1 MFKIVLHQF
10 LVTFRFYRLF
20 TKSQNMKA
28 IHITK
33 SGGAEVLQLKETPK
47 PKPAKNQVLI
57 KVKAAGVNRS
67 DVITRQNTATYGKG
81 SPQTLVPGLE
91 VSGEITEIG
100 SAVTDKKVGDKV
112 CALIAD
118 GGYAEYVAVD
128 SSHCLPVPE
137 GISLT
142 DAAAIPETV
151 FTVWF
156 NVFMHGRLQRG
167 EKLLIHGGTSGIG
180 TMGLQMAKAWGC
192 ETYSTAGT
200 AEKVDFLK
208 KMGVDHVLNYKDE
221 SFEEVWKEEKID
233 VILDMVGGDYTQ
245 KNLDILNKK
254 GCLVYINGMKSMEV
268 NLNLRVIMAKNLVL
282 TGSFLKP
289 QTADVKT
296 KIAHEVEKNIWPMF
310 QSKEIHPVIYK
321 TFPLAEAADAHRL
334 MESSDHIGKILLTV
348 D

>member
-1 MFKIVLHQF
+1 MWFKKNPKTPQS
-10 LVTFRFYRLF
+10 
-20 TKSQNMKA
+20 KNKNMKA

-33 SGGAEVLQLKETPK
+33 SGGPEVLQLQETPK
-47 PKPAKNQVLI
+47 PTPAENQVLI

-67 DVITRQNTATYGKG
+67 DIITRENTATYGKG
-81 SPQTLVPGLE
+81 SPTTLIPGLE

-100 SAVTDKKVGDKV
+100 SAVKDKKVGDKV

-128 SSHCLPVPE
+128 SSHCLPIPE

-156 NVFMHGRLQRG
+156 NVFHLGKLQPG
-167 EKLLIHGGTSGIG
+167 DKLLIHGGTSGIG

-192 ETYSTAGT
+192 KTYTTAGSEDKINFLQKMGI
-200 AEKVDFLK
+200 EKVI
-208 KMGVDHVLNYKDE
+208 NYKKE
-221 SFEEVWKEEKID
+221 TFEEVLKDEKID

-245 KNLDILNKK
+245 KNLQILNKK
-254 GCLVYINGMKSMEV
+254 GRLCYINGMKSMDV
-268 NLNLRVIMAKNLVL
+268 NINLRTIMAKNLTV

-296 KIAHEVEKNIWPMF
+296 QIAQDVEKNIWPMF
-310 QSKEIHPVIYK
+310 HSKQIHPIIYK
-321 TFPLAEAADAHRL
+321 TFPLAEAAEAHRL
-334 MESSDHIGKILLTV
+334 MESSEHIGKILLTI

>member
-1 MFKIVLHQF
+1 
-10 LVTFRFYRLF
+10 
-20 TKSQNMKA
+20 MKA

-33 SGGAEVLQLKETPK
+33 SGGPEVLQLQETPQ
-47 PKPAKNQVLI
+47 PSPTENQVLI

-67 DVITRQNTATYGKG
+67 DIITRQNTATYGKG
-81 SPQTLVPGLE
+81 SPTTLIPGLE
-91 VSGEITEIG
+91 VSGEIIEIG
-100 SAVTDKKVGDKV
+100 LAVTDKKVGDKV

-156 NVFMHGRLQRG
+156 NVFHLGKLQPG
-167 EKLLIHGGTSGIG
+167 EQLLIHGGTSGIG

-192 ETYSTAGT
+192 KTYTTAGS
-200 AEKVDFLK
+200 EDKIDFLQ
-208 KMGVDHVLNYKDE
+208 KMGVDKVINYKKE
-221 SFEEVWKEEKID
+221 AFEEVLKDEKID

-245 KNLDILNKK
+245 KNLEILNKK
-254 GCLVYINGMKSMEV
+254 GSLCYINGMKSMDV
-268 NLNLRVIMAKNLVL
+268 NINLRTIMAKNLMV

-289 QTADVKT
+289 QTAEVKT
-296 KIAHEVEKNIWPMF
+296 QIAKDVEKNIWPMF
-310 QSKEIHPVIYK
+310 HSKEIHPIIYK
-321 TFPLAEAADAHRL
+321 TFPLAEAAEAHRL
-334 MESSDHIGKILLTV
+334 MESSEHIGKILLAM

>member
-1 MFKIVLHQF
+1 
-10 LVTFRFYRLF
+10 
-20 TKSQNMKA
+20 MKA

-33 SGGAEVLQLKETPK
+33 SGGPEVLQLQETSK
-47 PKPAKNQVLI
+47 PKPAENQVLI

-67 DVITRQNTATYGKG
+67 DIITRQNTDTYGKS
-81 SPQTLVPGLE
+81 SPTTLIPGLE

-128 SSHCLPVPE
+128 STHCLRIPK

-156 NVFMHGRLQRG
+156 NVFHLGKLQPG

-192 ETYSTAGT
+192 KTYTTAGSN
-200 AEKVDFLK
+200 EKVEFLQ
-208 KMGVDHVLNYKDE
+208 KMGVDKVINYKKE
-221 SFEEVWKEEKID
+221 AFEEVWKEEKID

-245 KNLDILNKK
+245 KNLEILNKK
-254 GCLVYINGMKSMEV
+254 GRLCYINGMKSMDV
-268 NLNLRVIMAKNLVL
+268 NINLRTIMAKNLTV

-296 KIAHEVEKNIWPMF
+296 QIAKDVEKNIWPMF
-310 QSKEIHPVIYK
+310 HSKEIHPIIYK
-321 TFPLAEAADAHRL
+321 TFPLAEAAEAHRL
-334 MESSDHIGKILLTV
+334 MESSEHIGKILLTM
-348 D
+348 DS

>member
-1 MFKIVLHQF
+1 
-10 LVTFRFYRLF
+10 
-20 TKSQNMKA
+20 MKA

-33 SGGAEVLQLKETPK
+33 SGGPEVLQLQETPK
-47 PKPAKNQVLI
+47 PTPAENQVLI

-67 DVITRQNTATYGKG
+67 DIITRKNTDTYGKG
-81 SPQTLVPGLE
+81 SPTILIPGLE

-100 SAVTDKKVGDKV
+100 SAVTDKKIGDKV

-128 SSHCLPVPE
+128 SSHCLQIPE

-156 NVFMHGRLQRG
+156 NVFHLGKLQPG

-180 TMGLQMAKAWGC
+180 TVGLQMAKAWGC
-192 ETYSTAGT
+192 KTYTTAGS
-200 AEKVDFLK
+200 EDKIDFLK
-208 KMGVDHVLNYKDE
+208 KMGVDQVINYKKDA
-221 SFEEVWKEEKID
+221 FEEVLKDEKID

-245 KNLDILNKK
+245 KNLEILNNK
-254 GCLVYINGMKSMEV
+254 GRLCSINGMKSMDV
-268 NLNLRVIMAKNLVL
+268 KINLRTIMAKNLTL

-289 QTADVKT
+289 QTAEVKT
-296 KIAHEVEKNIWPMF
+296 QIAKDVEKNIWPLF
-310 QSKEIHPVIYK
+310 HSKKIHPIIYK
-321 TFPLAEAADAHRL
+321 KFPLEEAADAHRL
-334 MESSDHIGKILLTV
+334 MESSEHIGKILLTM

>member
-1 MFKIVLHQF
+1 
-10 LVTFRFYRLF
+10 
-20 TKSQNMKA
+20 MKA

-33 SGGAEVLQLKETPK
+33 SGGPEVLQLQETPQ
-47 PKPAKNQVLI
+47 PSPTENQVLI

-67 DVITRQNTATYGKG
+67 DIITRQNTATYGKG
-81 SPQTLVPGLE
+81 SPTTLIPGLE

-100 SAVTDKKVGDKV
+100 SALKDKKVGDNV

-118 GGYAEYVAVD
+118 GGYAEYVVVD
-128 SSHCLPVPE
+128 SSHCLPIPE

-142 DAAAIPETV
+142 EAAAIPETV

-156 NVFMHGRLQRG
+156 NVFHLGKLQPG

-192 ETYSTAGT
+192 KTYTTAGS
-200 AEKVDFLK
+200 EDKIDFLQ
-208 KMGVDHVLNYKDE
+208 KMGVDKVINYKKE
-221 SFEEVWKEEKID
+221 AFEEVLKDEKID
-233 VILDMVGGDYTQ
+233 IILDMVGGDYTQ
-245 KNLDILNKK
+245 KNLEILNKK
-254 GCLVYINGMKSMEV
+254 GRLCYINGMKSMDV
-268 NLNLRVIMAKNLVL
+268 NINLRTIMAKNLTM

-296 KIAHEVEKNIWPMF
+296 QIAKDVEKNIWPMF
-310 QSKEIHPVIYK
+310 HSKEIHPIIYK
-321 TFPLAEAADAHRL
+321 TFPLAEAAEAHHL
-334 MESSDHIGKILLTV
+334 MESSEHIGKILLTM

>member
-1 MFKIVLHQF
+1 MH
-10 LVTFRFYRLF
+10 
-20 TKSQNMKA
+20 A

-33 SGGAEVLQLKETPK
+33 SGGPEVLQLQETPK
-47 PKPAKNQVLI
+47 PTLEKNQVLI

-81 SPQTLVPGLE
+81 LPQTLIPGLE
-91 VSGEITEIG
+91 VSGVIEEIG
-100 SAVTDKKVGDKV
+100 ADVTDKKVGDQV
-112 CALIAD
+112 CALISD

-128 SSHCLPVPE
+128 SSHCLPIPD

-156 NVFMHGRLQRG
+156 NVFHLGKLQPG

-192 ETYSTAGT
+192 KTYTTAGT
-200 AEKVDFLK
+200 EDKINFLK
-208 KMGVDHVLNYKDE
+208 KMGVDKVINYKKE
-221 SFEEVWKEEKID
+221 AFEEVWKDEKID

-245 KNLDILNKK
+245 KNLEILNKK
-254 GCLVYINGMKSMEV
+254 GRLVYINGMKGADV
-268 NLNLRVIMAKNLVL
+268 NINLRTIMAKNLTL

-289 QTADVKT
+289 QTGELKT
-296 KIAHEVEKNIWPMF
+296 QIAKEVEKNIWPLF
-310 QSKEIHPVIYK
+310 HSKAIHPIIYK
-321 TFPLAEAADAHRL
+321 KFPLAEAAEAHQL
-334 MESSDHIGKILLTV
+334 MESSEHIGKILLTM
-348 D
+348 